1 MIRRNNRQR
10 RLPDSNMAKVVK
22 NNRGFLVIEVSSSEY
37 EEKFGSMGLC
47 DHCRKETAVGYHVAI
62 LNLWYCPKCYKEWAE
77 RATIRFRGDVHMEER
92 RFNEAKEIL
101 GI

>member
-1 MIRRNNRQR
+1 
-10 RLPDSNMAKVVK
+10 MAKVTENK
-22 NNRGFLVIEVSSSEY
+22 HGFLVIEVPRSEY

-62 LNLWYCPKCYKEWAE
+62 LNLWYCPKCYKEWAK
-77 RATIRFRGDVHMEER
+77 RATIRFRADIPEEEKN
-92 RFNEAKEIL
+92 FKQTKKIL

>member
-1 MIRRNNRQR
+1 MNKRSEKRPSH
-10 RLPDSNMAKVVK
+10 LTSNMAKVVK
-22 NNRGFLVIEVSSSEY
+22 NNRGFLVIEVPRSEY
-37 EEKFGSMGLC
+37 EEKFGRIGLC

-101 GI
+101 EI